1 MSGFNTIP
9 PNPFPPST
17 DEDGT
22 QAAQIKHLQED
33 VSTLQGNVSTLSTT
47 KANQATIAPS
57 FSAET
62 SYSVDDIVY
71 YEGAAYRCTTAHTGA
86 WDAND
91 FAATTIAGEISDVK
105 GDVSDLETTKANQIT
120 IAPTFSDSASYDV
133 GDIVYYNGLSY
144 RCTNAH
150 EGAWDASD
158 FAATT
163 IAGELNGLN
172 SNITALGNYAMSE
185 VNTGMKWAADGRDIF
200 RKVISCGALPES
212 SQKLVG
218 SGLSN
223 VAVIDIRGIAISQ
236 GAMIP
241 LPYISV
247 LNQHVQL
254 HYSAST
260 NHVVITTTTD
270 LSSYTESYV
279 YILYVKNA

>member
-105 GDVSDLETTKANQIT
+105 GDVSAVENDVSDLETTKANQIT

-150 EGAWDASD
+150 TGAWDASD

-172 SNITALGNYAMSE
+172 SNLSSITSIVKTVDKQPDTATEENIKRDILSIISVVHVPYCVNVRYTGADVMVVGTRMGINYASAIVIGINTLSYYNYYGGAWTVTALVS
-185 VNTGMKWAADGRDIF
+185 
-200 RKVISCGALPES
+200 
-212 SQKLVG
+212 
-218 SGLSN
+218 
-223 VAVIDIRGIAISQ
+223 
-236 GAMIP
+236 
-241 LPYISV
+241 
-247 LNQHVQL
+247 
-254 HYSAST
+254 
-260 NHVVITTTTD
+260 
-270 LSSYTESYV
+270 
-279 YILYVKNA
+279 

>member
-47 KANQATIAPS
+47 KANPATIAPS

-172 SNITALGNYAMSE
+172 SNITPQLVTTVALA
-185 VNTGMKWAADGRDIF
+185 
-200 RKVISCGALPES
+200 
-212 SQKLVG
+212 
-218 SGLSN
+218 SGLSG
-223 VAVIDIRGIAISQ
+223 AVTCVKIGKIVMVSGYCSGTIAQNDEIIQNLPAYRADFGIQYCRYPAILD
-236 GAMIP
+236 GNT
-241 LPYISV
+241 ISPM
-247 LNQHVQL
+247 LFT
-254 HYSAST
+254 AT
-260 NHVVITTTTD
+260 NALSVITACT
-270 LSSYTESYV
+270 SVNFFVMYV
-279 YILYVKNA
+279 TN